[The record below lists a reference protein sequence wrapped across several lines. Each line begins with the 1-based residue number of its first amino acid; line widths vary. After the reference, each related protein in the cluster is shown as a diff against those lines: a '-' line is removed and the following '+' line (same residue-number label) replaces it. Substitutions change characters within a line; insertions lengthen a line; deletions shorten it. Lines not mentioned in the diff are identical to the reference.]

1 MSSLHTTT
9 SRRTFTNDLIIKQ
22 MKILID
28 NGHGID
34 TAGKQS
40 PDGRL
45 KEYVYAREIAK
56 RVVKSL
62 QCNGYDAQLIV
73 EEETDVPLSVRCK
86 RVNAICKQ
94 VGTKNVLLVSIHN
107 NAARADG
114 KWHEARGFSAHVGLN
129 ASSKSKM
136 LAQYLWNEAIQQGLK
151 GNRSVPAAPYITQ
164 NLAICRDTA
173 CPAVL
178 TENMFQDN
186 KEDVELLLSEEGKE
200 KVAATHVNAIVEFI
214 KDYYE

>member
-1 MSSLHTTT
+1 MVEV
-9 SRRTFTNDLIIKQ
+9 
-22 MKILID
+22 LID
-28 NGHGID
+28 NGHGEN
-34 TAGKQS
+34 TPGKCS
-40 PDGRL
+40 PDKRL
-45 KEYVYAREIAK
+45 REYAYAREIAR
-56 RVVKSL
+56 RVEKCL
-62 QCNGYDAQLIV
+62 RCKGYEAQRIV
-73 EEETDVPLSVRCK
+73 EEETDVPFSERCK
-86 RVNAICKQ
+86 RVNDICKQ

-107 NAARADG
+107 NAAGGDG

-151 GNRSVPAAPYITQ
+151 GNRSVPAAPYIAQ

-178 TENMFQDN
+178 TENLFQDN

-200 KVAATHVNAIVEFI
+200 KVTATHVNAIVNFI
-214 KDYYE
+214 KDYYG

>member
-1 MSSLHTTT
+1 MV
-9 SRRTFTNDLIIKQ
+9 KV
-22 MKILID
+22 LID
-28 NGHGID
+28 NGHGEN
-34 TAGKQS
+34 TSGKCS
-40 PDGRL
+40 PDKRL
-45 KEYVYAREIAK
+45 REYAYAREIAR
-56 RVVKSL
+56 RVEKCL
-62 QCNGYDAQLIV
+62 RCKGYEAQRIV
-73 EEETDVPLSVRCK
+73 EEETDVPLSERCK
-86 RVNAICKQ
+86 RVNDICKQ

-107 NAARADG
+107 NAAGGDG

-151 GNRSVPAAPYITQ
+151 GNRSVPAAPYIAQ

-178 TENMFQDN
+178 TENLFQDN

-200 KVAATHVNAIVEFI
+200 KVTATHVNAIVNFI
-214 KDYYE
+214 KDYYG

>member
-1 MSSLHTTT
+1 MVEV
-9 SRRTFTNDLIIKQ
+9 
-22 MKILID
+22 LID
-28 NGHGID
+28 NGHGEN
-34 TAGKQS
+34 TPGKCS
-40 PDGRL
+40 PDKRL
-45 KEYVYAREIAK
+45 REYAYAREIAR
-56 RVVKSL
+56 RVEKCL
-62 QCNGYDAQLIV
+62 RCKGYEAQRIV
-73 EEETDVPLSVRCK
+73 EEETDVPLSERSK
-86 RVNAICKQ
+86 RVNDICKQ

-107 NAARADG
+107 NAAGGDG

-151 GNRSVPAAPYITQ
+151 GNRSVPAAPYIAQ

-178 TENMFQDN
+178 TENLFQDN

-200 KVAATHVNAIVEFI
+200 KVTATHVNAIVNFI
-214 KDYYE
+214 KDYYG

>member
-1 MSSLHTTT
+1 MV
-9 SRRTFTNDLIIKQ
+9 KV
-22 MKILID
+22 LID
-28 NGHGID
+28 NGHGEN
-34 TAGKQS
+34 TPGKCS
-40 PDGRL
+40 PDKRL
-45 KEYVYAREIAK
+45 REYAYAREIAR
-56 RVVKSL
+56 RVEKCL
-62 QCNGYDAQLIV
+62 RCKGYNAQRIV
-73 EEETDVPLSVRCK
+73 EEETDVPLSERCK
-86 RVNAICKQ
+86 RVNDICKQ

-107 NAARADG
+107 NAAGGDG

-151 GNRSVPAAPYITQ
+151 GNRSVPAEPYIAQ

-178 TENMFQDN
+178 TENLFQDN

-200 KVAATHVNAIVEFI
+200 KVTATHVNAIVNFI
-214 KDYYE
+214 KDYYG

>member
-1 MSSLHTTT
+1 MV
-9 SRRTFTNDLIIKQ
+9 KV
-22 MKILID
+22 LID
-28 NGHGID
+28 NGHGEN
-34 TAGKQS
+34 TPGKCS
-40 PDGRL
+40 PDKRL
-45 KEYVYAREIAK
+45 REYAYAREIAR
-56 RVVKSL
+56 RVEKCL
-62 QCNGYDAQLIV
+62 RCKGYNAQRIV
-73 EEETDVPLSVRCK
+73 EEETDVPLSERCK
-86 RVNAICKQ
+86 RVNDICKQ

-107 NAARADG
+107 NAAGGDG

-151 GNRSVPAAPYITQ
+151 GNRSVPSAPYIAQ

-178 TENMFQDN
+178 TENLFQDN

-200 KVAATHVNAIVEFI
+200 KVTATHVNAIVNFI
-214 KDYYE
+214 KDYYG

>member
-1 MSSLHTTT
+1 MV
-9 SRRTFTNDLIIKQ
+9 KV
-22 MKILID
+22 LID
-28 NGHGID
+28 NGHGEN
-34 TAGKQS
+34 TPGKCS
-40 PDGRL
+40 PDKRL
-45 KEYVYAREIAK
+45 REYAYAREIAR
-56 RVVKSL
+56 RVEKCL
-62 QCNGYDAQLIV
+62 RCKGYDAQRIV
-73 EEETDVPLSVRCK
+73 EEETDVPLSERCK
-86 RVNAICKQ
+86 RVNDICKQ

-107 NAARADG
+107 NAAGGDG

-151 GNRSVPAAPYITQ
+151 GNRSVPAAPYIAQ

-178 TENMFQDN
+178 TENLFQDN

-200 KVAATHVNAIVEFI
+200 KVTATHVNAIVNFI
-214 KDYYE
+214 KDYYG